1 MRRIVGLFLCGL
13 LLQCMVPSAAHA
25 WWEFIEELSGPG
37 RFYGWDIQ
45 LRVFCK
51 TDEIPRKDNE
61 RDQDKEIR
69 TRNFV
74 PGTIGIL
81 TSTCRPEEIK
91 TTTDGT
97 VQFKQ
102 RLAIDLGM
110 RFLASDND
118 ERFAKGERISLTMFH
133 PSISMA
139 LLSKFDNWD
148 ILSLGFGGGAYWFS
162 SREFDSFNGVFLE
175 PARLEIHA
183 PFNWRKETWSAAIP
197 RVRVGYLVFPAGFNT
212 ALFAA
217 TADVPPRITRDWVYN
232 LAVDFD
238 LSPLLRKLAHNP

>member
-1 MRRIVGLFLCGL
+1 MRRVALTLVWTALIV
-13 LLQCMVPSAAHA
+13 VVIPSPAAA
-25 WWEFIEELSGPG
+25 WWEFLEELSGPG

-45 LRVFCK
+45 LRVFCV
-51 TDEIPRKDNE
+51 TDAIPLNADNTRKK
-61 RDQDKEIR
+61 DQEVTTKS
-69 TRNFV
+69 FV
-74 PGTIGIL
+74 PATVGVL

-91 TTTDGT
+91 TEGNATLKY
-97 VQFKQ
+97 KQ
-102 RLAIDLGM
+102 RMAVDLGM

-118 ERFAKGERISLTMFH
+118 PRFAKGERISLTMFH
-133 PSISMA
+133 PSISTS
-139 LLSKFDNWD
+139 LLNRFDNWD
-148 ILSLGFGGGAYWFS
+148 ILSLGFGGGVYWFS
-162 SREFDSFNGVFLE
+162 SREFDSFNGAFLE
-175 PARLEIHA
+175 PVRLEFHA

-238 LSPLLRKLAHNP
+238 LSPLLRKLSP